1 MIACNEVYPF
11 KNKKKFYI
19 WQVYKKMLTWTF

>member
-1 MIACNEVYPF
+1 MIACSEVYPF

-19 WQVYKKMLTWTF
+19 RQVYK